1 MKWDAPGGSVRAE
14 SCRHPSKSSSLCSR
28 AKNVVAPPRP
38 PVRFFAPDAPVVD
51 LYLGQIDQVERL
63 RSVAEI
69 SLVFFYAPWC
79 AHSIAA
85 RQELQQ
91 VAKKLARQ
99 VRRSWRQNRQ
109 RGPPRPPLTACSAL
123 LQVQFVAVNCWW
135 SQGKCRR
142 QHHFFQFPAIHLF
155 YRRWDGK
162 RCPRRLVHRD
172 SGGSFTQHQ
181 LGASLGT
188 FLEH

>member
-1 MKWDAPGGSVRAE
+1 MKWDTPGGSVRAE

-109 RGPPRPPLTACSAL
+109 RGPPDHLWQPGLLSYRSSLWLWTAGGVRAN
-123 LQVQFVAVNCWW
+123 A
-135 SQGKCRR
+135 
-142 QHHFFQFPAIHLF
+142 
-155 YRRWDGK
+155 
-162 RCPRRLVHRD
+162 
-172 SGGSFTQHQ
+172 GGSITSFSFQPSICFTGGETGSAALADLFTGT
-181 LGASLGT
+181 LGAPSHSISWEPVWEL
-188 FLEH
+188 F